1 MDYEKLYKTCYMQ
14 VYSYAMTLCRDGRT
28 AEELTQD
35 AFFKAM
41 NAPPNA
47 QFQGRSGEVTW
58 LCAIV
63 KNLWYDRCR
72 RQKRMTELPEELVS
86 DEDMAE
92 AVSDREMSFRIHRAL
107 HELPEPYKEVF
118 QLRVFGELSFAQIGE
133 IFGKTENWARVT
145 YHRARIKIQERM
157 GIHER

>member
-1 MDYEKLYKTCYMQ
+1 MDYEKLYETCYMQ

-28 AEELTQD
+28 AEELTQE
-35 AFFKAM
+35 AFFKAI
-41 NAPPNA
+41 NAPPKA
-47 QFQGRSGEVTW
+47 QFQGRSRELTW

-72 RQKRMTELPEELVS
+72 RQKRMTELPEELAS

-92 AVSDREMSFRIHRAL
+92 TVSDREMSFRIHRAL

-157 GIHER
+157 GFHER

>member
-1 MDYEKLYKTCYMQ
+1 MDYEKLYETCYMQ

-28 AEELTQD
+28 AEELTQE
-35 AFFKAM
+35 AFFKAI
-41 NAPPNA
+41 NAPTKA
-47 QFQGRSGEVTW
+47 QFQGRSGELTW

-72 RQKRMTELPEELVS
+72 RQKRMTELPEELAS

-92 AVSDREMSFRIHRAL
+92 TVSDRELSFHIHRAL

>member
-1 MDYEKLYKTCYMQ
+1 MDYEKLYETCYMQ

-28 AEELTQD
+28 AEELTQE
-35 AFFKAM
+35 AFFKAI
-41 NAPPNA
+41 NAPPKA
-47 QFQGRSGEVTW
+47 QFQGRADELTW

-72 RQKRMTELPEELVS
+72 RQKRMAEMPEEIVS
-86 DEDMAE
+86 DEDVAE
-92 AVSDREMSFRIHRAL
+92 TVSDREMSFRIHRAL